1 MGDSEHLER
10 LFQLKQLLKCVNLTG
25 NFLIERESDKSKVP
39 ELVLQQIKVFLDTVL
54 QSCLEDSVSNI
65 FNNEMRC

>member
-1 MGDSEHLER
+1 M
-10 LFQLKQLLKCVNLTG
+10 NLTG

-54 QSCLEDSVSNI
+54 QSCLEDSASNI
-65 FNNEMRC
+65 LNNEMRC